1 MGGGGGE
8 RKEHLHSTRR
18 GFTYILIQNLPKKRG
33 WVGSGPIGPTI
44 ESVYIL
50 VQIVS

>member
-1 MGGGGGE
+1 MGGGGGAK
-8 RKEHLHSTRR
+8 RTPTR